1 MKRIVNIDRSL
12 DGNQYIVC
20 LYDQHFAEYND
31 LTIGFDSYDEA
42 YEWAKKI
49 KDVAISQGGNMIE
62 CEDCGELWTEQ
73 ELNSYAWHCLKC
85 GHKIGD

>member
-31 LTIGFDSYDEA
+31 LTVGFDSYEEA

-49 KDVAISQGGNMIE
+49 KDVAIS
-62 CEDCGELWTEQ
+62 
-73 ELNSYAWHCLKC
+73 
-85 GHKIGD
+85 

>member
-20 LYDQHFAEYND
+20 IYNRHLAEYND
-31 LTIGFDSYDEA
+31 LTVGFDSYEEA

-49 KDVAISQGGNMIE
+49 KDVAIS
-62 CEDCGELWTEQ
+62 
-73 ELNSYAWHCLKC
+73 
-85 GHKIGD
+85 